1 MMNYRVLDDLSIIS
15 AATSVESLKVAAA
28 YGIQRKIYSHIR
40 IINFFLMSLQK

>member
-15 AATSVESLKVAAA
+15 AATSVESLKVAA
-28 YGIQRKIYSHIR
+28 YGIQRKIYSNIR